1 MLGGQYLFSVDEARN
16 MYLTAFIRRDSSDSA
31 IRPLGGEV
39 IDKTSEG
46 FEFKQ
51 LLSFE
56 QLVAAAS

>member
-1 MLGGQYLFSVDEARN
+1 

-31 IRPLGGEV
+31 ISPLGGEV
-39 IDKTSEG
+39 IDKTLEG